1 MATKGKGGKGKGAE
15 KQRQAGKPAQR
26 ADGLERCC
34 VLYIVLAVVLSCGL
48 NAMANVRHAP
58 AGWQQYAAAAL
69 GCIVPALVLLAGRVA
84 SLLYQRGH
92 KAGAAVVGAVA
103 SVALALSVW
112 DCQDSIA
119 LLTGASPVLATA
131 MAITIDAGMIACE
144 AAHTLAS
151 APKKAPPRKRKDK
164 AAKEVAAA
172 S

>member
-1 MATKGKGGKGKGAE
+1 MATKGKGGKGKGE
-15 KQRQAGKPAQR
+15 RRQAVKPARR

-84 SLLYQRGH
+84 SLLHRRGH

-131 MAITIDAGMIACE
+131 MAITIDAGAIACE

-151 APKKAPPRKRKDK
+151 APKKAPRKRKDK
-164 AAKEVAAA
+164 AAKEVASA